1 MGNKRNKSLLTG
13 LAGAAVL
20 AGGSQAYGTIVVVN
34 VPANII
40 GNDPAATTDAT
51 PTRRFVDL
59 DGNGTD
65 DIQLAYRSFNASGP
79 GGTYYIQQSFVSS
92 LSGQTAAYGPVGSQD
107 QFYAYELGAG
117 DAIPGANNFGQHP
130 TNLTHIVTYVNGNTY
145 GLWQMGDRGFVGFRF
160 TDLNGQVDYGYIEL
174 ETDAFADA
182 KNPGGLQFFR
192 IAYEDS
198 GKPIAAGAVP
208 EPSSLAALAFGGAG
222 LAAAALRRRKK
233 S

>member
-1 MGNKRNKSLLTG
+1 MKRKGLLTG
-13 LAGAAVL
+13 LAGAAAL
-20 AGGSQAYGTIVVVN
+20 AGASQTYGTIVVVN

-59 DGNGTD
+59 DGNGTN
-65 DIQLAYRSFNASGP
+65 DIQIAYRSFNANAGA
-79 GGTYYIQQSFVSS
+79 YYIQQSFVSS
-92 LSGQTAAYGPVGSQD
+92 MSGQTAAFGPVGPQN

-117 DAIPGANNFGQHP
+117 DPIPGANNFGQHP
-130 TNLTHIVTYVNGNTY
+130 TNLTHIVTNVNGSEY
-145 GLWQMGDRGFVGFRF
+145 GIWYLGDRGFIGFRF

-174 ETDAFADA
+174 ETDAFVDA
-182 KNPGGLQFFR
+182 NNPGGLRFFSL
-192 IAYEDS
+192 AYENS
-198 GKPIAAGAVP
+198 GGPIAAGAVP

>member
-1 MGNKRNKSLLTG
+1 MKTKGLLTG
-13 LAGAAVL
+13 LAGAAAI
-20 AGGSQAYGTIVVVN
+20 AGASQTYGTIVFVN
-34 VPANII
+34 LPANVI
-40 GNDPAATTDAT
+40 GNDPAATTDPN

-59 DGNGTD
+59 DGNGTN
-65 DIQLAYRSFNASGP
+65 DIQIAYRSFN
-79 GGTYYIQQSFVSS
+79 GGGNYIQQSFVSS
-92 LSGQTAAYGPVGSQD
+92 MSGQTAAFGPVGSQN

-117 DAIPGANNFGQHP
+117 DAIPGANSFGQHP
-130 TNLTHIVTYVNGNTY
+130 TNLTHIITYVNGKTF

-174 ETDAFADA
+174 ETDPFVDA

-192 IAYEDS
+192 IAYENS
-198 GKPIAAGAVP
+198 GGPIAAGAVP

-222 LAAAALRRRKK
+222 LAAAALLRRKK